1 LASSIHQTSTNEW
14 KEYQQNLPQWHIVS
28 LKPINQ
34 LVWPFRGSG
43 SAILFSSSKMP
54 WDSINGKERT
64 WKVAHTS
71 GVHCFHLVF
80 MNYD

>member
-1 LASSIHQTSTNEW
+1 LFHSNPSINLFDRFAVRV
-14 KEYQQNLPQWHIVS
+14 QQYFVLSRKI
-28 LKPINQ
+28 
-34 LVWPFRGSG
+34 R
-43 SAILFSSSKMP
+43 

-64 WKVAHTS
+64 WKVTHTS